1 MESCVY
7 HRETSFYYNNELS
20 LEDHHSWRD
29 VHSHE
34 FLEEELCCVGKFDLR
49 NLRLVLAPLA
59 LERIV
64 AKVGDGDQTANENLS
79 FFIIVWRKEN
89 SYFYFLDIYNK
100 PKPHLILL

>member
-59 LERIV
+59 LERVV
-64 AKVGDGDQTANENLS
+64 AKVGDGDQTTNENKS
-79 FFIIVWRKEN
+79 FGERKN
-89 SYFYFLDIYNK
+89 NYFNFLDI
-100 PKPHLILL
+100 

>member
-34 FLEEELCCVGKFDLR
+34 FLEEKLCCVGKFDLR
-49 NLRLVLAPLA
+49 NLRLVLATLA
-59 LERIV
+59 LERVV
-64 AKVGDGDQTANENLS
+64 AKVGDGDQTTNENKS
-79 FFIIVWRKEN
+79 FGERKN
-89 SYFYFLDIYNK
+89 NYFNFLDILNK
-100 PKPHLILL
+100 PVQISV